1 MVAIPKDKDLYEK
14 IKKEIYKKYPINS
27 AYRNGLLVKNYKKEY
42 EKKHKSKDA
51 YEGKKRNEGLN
62 TWFKQKWQTQ
72 EGKTTYEKKSD
83 IFRPTKIAGKTPILL
98 QKLTKKQIEKAQQIK
113 ARTGRVKNFAK
124 L

>member
-51 YEGKKRNEGLN
+51 YEGKKRNEGLTRWYKEVWLN
-62 TWFKQKWQTQ
+62 QR
-72 EGKTTYEKKSD
+72 GNIGYEKKGD
-83 IFRPTKIAGKTPILL
+83 IYRPSIRINEKTPTTFNELS
-98 QKLTKKQIEKAQQIK
+98 KKRIKEAIKEKK
-113 ARTGRVKNFAK
+113 TTGRVKKF
-124 L
+124 